1 MQLYFVR
8 HGKTE
13 WNLEGRYQG
22 CHGNSPL
29 LPESYEDIKR
39 LSLFLKDTKFV
50 AFYASPLERALQTAL
65 KIKENMNIDVPVI
78 ADNRLR
84 EFDLGE
90 LEGMKFSEAERL
102 YPDQIKA
109 FRHEPDL
116 YDPRKFHGESF
127 SHMIKRGKLLI
138 DKITSKYSGN
148 NDKVLLV
155 SHGAALCA
163 LIRSLE
169 GYRLADLRK
178 RGGLINTSLTILETK
193 DSINFN
199 ELRWNETSYL
209 GRKITSRDS
218 I

>member
-1 MQLYFVR
+1 
-8 HGKTE
+8 
-13 WNLEGRYQG
+13 
-22 CHGNSPL
+22 
-29 LPESYEDIKR
+29 
-39 LSLFLKDTKFV
+39 
-50 AFYASPLERALQTAL
+50 
-65 KIKENMNIDVPVI
+65 
-78 ADNRLR
+78 
-84 EFDLGE
+84 
-90 LEGMKFSEAERL
+90 
-102 YPDQIKA
+102 
-109 FRHEPDL
+109 
-116 YDPRKFHGESF
+116 
-127 SHMIKRGKLLI
+127 MIKRGKLLI
-138 DKITSKYSGN
+138 DEITSKYSGN